1 MITLRLDKKGG
12 INRGDINM
20 IETDNKSDVYIIQLY
35 KGEEVYNLTGKTVE
49 LSILE
54 KKRGYG
60 DTFDLPIYEATTG
73 KIKLE
78 VLEGMTKT
86 DGLFYFQIT
95 VKDSTGLVDNFPIFP
110 VEIKNSLK
118 DDIIGTVVNSP
129 YMQILLDAVA
139 KAEGAVDIVND
150 IKTDY
155 DTAKTNLQA
164 NYTQTKTA
172 LQKDY
177 DTTKTSLQTDYVAIK
192 NNIQSDYNATKTNIQ
207 NDYNSLRK
215 VIMDENASAELQG
228 QINDINSDLDNKT
241 NYEYVNNQISI
252 AQLEGASI
260 DTTSFLTRSDL
271 DYLLIK
277 SINKFNPKNLT
288 NDKYLVRG
296 VLTDYVGWNTT
307 EFIRIQG
314 KTMSCKIFKTEEM
327 GTYVKGEP
335 NTWVEVNNV
344 YFAFYDSLYQYIT
357 GGSADT
363 GSYLNQVSI
372 PNNAKFIRFAQS
384 NKLLNDTSTLMF
396 AFSDLSDLKTID
408 DYQKYCIEL
417 EGSDYIREEEF
428 NQSIENVNKNIESVN
443 INIKNVKDA
452 LSRSVT
458 VKSINR
464 LGYDVY
470 NPLTPPEHSLEGY
483 TLALEKGFDEIL
495 CDLRSTSDSYP
506 ICLHDTTINRTAR
519 NTDGTTLPTTNILDI
534 TYKQANSY
542 DYGLYKNKKYK
553 GTKLLTLE
561 RAVKFAKMNGV
572 TLHIETKCGTSK
584 VELKMIENAVR
595 TVKKY
600 NMSKFV
606 SWSATYGKIAV
617 LQKIISLDKYA
628 NVAIMP
634 DTMTNERFEA
644 LLKLK
649 TGFNKVFWFA
659 WETSTID
666 DDMLNRFINN
676 EVGLE
681 IGTLNSSEEMKKL
694 FDSNLRYVT
703 AISSDKLVAREC
715 LK

>member
-1 MITLRLDKKGG
+1 MGVIADKIRRAIFGGEVRDSIADGIEVVEQLREDYDNQVINAGNSNAEIVDARGGQTKLKDRLD
-12 INRGDINM
+12 NFD
-20 IETDNKSDVYIIQLY
+20 EQL
-35 KGEEVYNLTGKTVE
+35 EQ
-49 LSILE
+49 
-54 KKRGYG
+54 
-60 DTFDLPIYEATTG
+60 
-73 KIKLE
+73 
-78 VLEGMTKT
+78 KT
-86 DGLFYFQIT
+86 D
-95 VKDSTGLVDNFPIFP
+95 
-110 VEIKNSLK
+110 
-118 DDIIGTVVNSP
+118 
-129 YMQILLDAVA
+129 
-139 KAEGAVDIVND
+139 
-150 IKTDY
+150 
-155 DTAKTNLQA
+155 
-164 NYTQTKTA
+164 
-172 LQKDY
+172 
-177 DTTKTSLQTDYVAIK
+177 
-192 NNIQSDYNATKTNIQ
+192 
-207 NDYNSLRK
+207 
-215 VIMDENASAELQG
+215 
-228 QINDINSDLDNKT
+228 
-241 NYEYVNNQISI
+241 YEYVNNQISI
-252 AQLEGASI
+252 AQLEGATI
-260 DTTSFLTRSDL
+260 DTSSFLTRSDL

-288 NDKYLVRG
+288 KDKYLVRG

-307 EFIRIQG
+307 EFIRVQG
-314 KTMSCKIFKTEEM
+314 TTMSCKVFKTSDM
-327 GTYVKGEP
+327 TYIQGAE

-408 DYQKYCIEL
+408 DYQKYYIEL
-417 EGSDYIREEEF
+417 EGSDYVREEEL
-428 NQSIENVNKNIESVN
+428 NQSVENINK
-443 INIKNVKDA
+443 NIKNVKDA

-470 NPLTPPEHSLEGY
+470 NLETPPEHSIEGY
-483 TLALEKGFDEIL
+483 TLALNYGFDEIL

-506 ICLHDTTINRTAR
+506 VCLHDGTINRTAR

-534 TYKQANSY
+534 TYEQANSY
-542 DYGLYKNKKYK
+542 DYGLYKNIKYK

-561 RAVKFAKMNGV
+561 RVVKFAKMNGV
-572 TLHIETKCGTSK
+572 TLHIETKCGSSE
-584 VELKMIENAVR
+584 VEMKMIENAVR

-600 NMSKFV
+600 NMSKLV
-606 SWSATYGKIAV
+606 SWSATYGKIGV

-644 LLKLK
+644 LLNLK

-666 DDMLNRFINN
+666 DDMLNRFIDN

-681 IGTLNSSEEMKKL
+681 IGTLNDCNEMKKL
-694 FDSNLRYVT
+694 FDGNLRYLT
-703 AISSDKLVAREC
+703 AISSDKLVAKEC

>member
-1 MITLRLDKKGG
+1 MNTKIIKFDLNKNLYDTLIAK
-12 INRGDINM
+12 
-20 IETDNKSDVYIIQLY
+20 Q
-35 KGEEVYNLTGKTVE
+35 
-49 LSILE
+49 
-54 KKRGYG
+54 G
-60 DTFDLPIYEATTG
+60 DTKSRFLLFNLLDGSIPFSLENRSVRVYAIKPDKTEVFNDLIITDAAKGYCVLELTTQMLAVSG
-73 KIKLE
+73 TIKLE
-78 VLEGMTKT
+78 LMVIEGDKKLTSNI
-86 DGLFYFQIT
+86 FYMD
-95 VKDSTGLVDNFPIFP
+95 VKKSINSEKAIVSTNEFGALLTALASLNEYDNYKN
-110 VEIKNSLK
+110 EIKNARGGQVNLK
-118 DDIIGTVVNSP
+118 TR
-129 YMQILLDAVA
+129 LD
-139 KAEGAVDIVND
+139 NF
-150 IKTDY
+150 
-155 DTAKTNLQA
+155 
-164 NYTQTKTA
+164 
-172 LQKDY
+172 
-177 DTTKTSLQTDYVAIK
+177 
-192 NNIQSDYNATKTNIQ
+192 
-207 NDYNSLRK
+207 
-215 VIMDENASAELQG
+215 DEQ
-228 QINDINSDLDNKT
+228 LDNKT

-277 SINKFNPKNLT
+277 STNKFNPKNLT

-314 KTMSCKIFKTEEM
+314 TVMSLKIFKTEDM
-327 GTYVKGEP
+327 TYVQGEID
-335 NTWVEVNNV
+335 TWVELNNV

-363 GSYLNQVSI
+363 GSYLNQVPI
-372 PNNAKFIRFAQS
+372 PENAKFIRFSQS
-384 NKLLNDTSTLMF
+384 NKLLNDTSALMF

-417 EGSDYIREEEF
+417 EGSDYIREDKL
-428 NQSIENVNKNIESVN
+428 NQSIEITKSS
-443 INIKNVKDA
+443 
-452 LSRSVT
+452 LSRSAT

-470 NPLTPPEHSLEGY
+470 NSETPPEHSLEGY
-483 TLALEKGFDEIL
+483 TLALKYGFDEIL

-506 ICLHDTTINRTAR
+506 VCMHDATINRTAR
-519 NTDGTTLPTTNILDI
+519 NSDGTTLSATNILDI
-534 TYKQANSY
+534 TYEQATSY
-542 DYGLYKNKKYK
+542 DYGLYKNAKYK

-561 RAVKFAKMNGV
+561 RVVKFAKMNGV
-572 TLHIETKCGTSK
+572 TLHIETKCATSET
-584 VELKMIENAVR
+584 ELKMIENAVR

-606 SWSATYGKIAV
+606 SWSATYSNIAV

-666 DDMLNRFINN
+666 DDMLNRFIDN

-681 IGTLNSSEEMKKL
+681 IGTLNDCNEMKKL
-694 FDSNLRYVT
+694 FDGNLRYLT

>member
-1 MITLRLDKKGG
+1 MVTEIVDLDLGSNSSFK
-12 INRGDINM
+12 IVTMEGDICSRF
-20 IETDNKSDVYIIQLY
+20 IEFHLSYNGEVFNLQNKSVKCRYVNG
-35 KGEEVYNLTGKTVE
+35 KTTEEVNLVINDSVNGVCTLEIPYRITSIVQNGKCELVISQSGEILSTIPFGVEVVKSLVERATVE
-49 LSILE
+49 SSNEFGALTNALWGID
-54 KKRGYG
+54 GVN
-60 DTFDLPIYEATTG
+60 A
-73 KIKLE
+73 KL
-78 VLEGMTKT
+78 
-86 DGLFYFQIT
+86 
-95 VKDSTGLVDNFPIFP
+95 
-110 VEIKNSLK
+110 
-118 DDIIGTVVNSP
+118 
-129 YMQILLDAVA
+129 
-139 KAEGAVDIVND
+139 
-150 IKTDY
+150 
-155 DTAKTNLQA
+155 
-164 NYTQTKTA
+164 
-172 LQKDY
+172 
-177 DTTKTSLQTDYVAIK
+177 
-192 NNIQSDYNATKTNIQ
+192 NNI
-207 NDYNSLRK
+207 NSQL
-215 VIMDENASAELQG
+215 N
-228 QINDINSDLDNKT
+228 NKA

-277 SINKFNPKNLT
+277 SINKFNPAKLT
-288 NDKYLVRG
+288 KDKYLVRG

-307 EFIRIQG
+307 EFIRVQG
-314 KTMSCKIFKTEEM
+314 TTMSCKVFKTSDM
-327 GTYVKGEP
+327 R
-335 NTWVEVNNV
+335 WVEVNNI
-344 YFAFYDSLYQYIT
+344 YFAFYDSLYRYIT

-363 GSYLNQVSI
+363 GSYLNQVPI
-372 PNNAKFIRFAQS
+372 PENAKFIRFSQS
-384 NKLLNDTSTLMF
+384 NKLLNDTSSLMF

-519 NTDGTTLPTTNILDI
+519 NTDGTRLPTTNILDI

-572 TLHIETKCGTSK
+572 TLHIETKCGTSE

-634 DTMTNERFEA
+634 DVMTNERFEA

-681 IGTLNSSEEMKKL
+681 IGTLNDCNEMKKL